1 MQWLTLLSF
10 AIPELLAMGVALALL
25 AGNARPGPG
34 RRLGLIGISVMLA
47 AAVAGIALSVVQS
60 FALQHA
66 DGDIPRMLGAMTSVR
81 VLLNMVS
88 LAGLLTI
95 VWGLC
100 RHTHEADAR

>member
-10 AIPELLAMGVALALL
+10 AIPELLAIGLALAML

-47 AAVAGIALSVVQS
+47 AAVAGIALSVVQG
-60 FALQHA
+60 FALQNVG
-66 DGDIPRMLGAMTSVR
+66 GDLQRTLGLMTSLR
-81 VLLNMVS
+81 VVLHIAS
-88 LAGLLTI
+88 LAGLLTV

-100 RHTHEADAR
+100 RATREADAR